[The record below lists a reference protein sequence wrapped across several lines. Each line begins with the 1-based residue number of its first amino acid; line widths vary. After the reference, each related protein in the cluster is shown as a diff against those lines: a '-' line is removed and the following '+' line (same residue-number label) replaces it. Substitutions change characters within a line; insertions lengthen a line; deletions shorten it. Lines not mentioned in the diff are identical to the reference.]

1 MSASQKAMEAE
12 IASLM
17 SQVSLLTESMNSTSS
32 SVFDT
37 GDTAWMLTSTALV
50 LFMTMPGL
58 CLYYAGMLSEK
69 GVLYNTFII
78 FSICCL
84 VTVEWF
90 MFGYSI
96 AFAPATTGDT
106 TSLPYYGDGTRLWLL
121 GMEVDS
127 VHMNAPTIP
136 ESVYCAYQLTFAIIT
151 PALMCG
157 SFADRMKYECMVLFM
172 AMWHVIVYCPL
183 AHIYWHPDG
192 FLYAFGTLDFAGGN
206 VVHISSGIAGL
217 MSAIVLGNRKG
228 WTPKDYETHKPHN
241 VLLTVMGMS
250 MIWVGWI
257 GFNAGSA
264 VAANARASYALL
276 ATQIATATAALSWLA
291 TETIFRKK
299 TSVLGMCGGAIAG
312 LVCITPAAG
321 YVDMTGA
328 FFIGLFG
335 GVLCYFGAQLKH
347 HVLNI
352 DDALDAFGV
361 HAIGGIVGGI
371 GTGFFSTDKVTGN
384 KLLNGVYY
392 AGLHVGGMQL
402 ARQICGIL
410 FALAWSGIVSYVLL
424 KVLDLTL
431 GLRVSASEENDLD
444 QSKHGET
451 IIPKLQLDDQSK
463 HNPLVENTQN
473 GQNNVDNVQGAQ
485 NKIPSPW
492 EPPANHSNSEIK
504 QEEAV

>member
-1 MSASQKAMEAE
+1 MAANDLQAQIDFLK
-12 IASLM
+12 
-17 SQVSLLTESMNSTSS
+17 SQVTMLTESMNSTSTS
-32 SVFDT
+32 TIDA

-78 FSICCL
+78 FSICCI

-96 AFAPATTGDT
+96 SFAPASSSGE
-106 TSLPYYGDGTRLWLL
+106 SLPYFGDGSRLWLL
-121 GMEVDS
+121 GLELDG
-127 VHMNAPTIP
+127 VHQNAPTIP
-136 ESVYCAYQLTFAIIT
+136 ESVFCAYQLTFAIIT
-151 PALMCG
+151 PALICG
-157 SFADRMKYECMVLFM
+157 SFADRMKYECMCLFM

-183 AHIYWHPDG
+183 AHIMWHPDG
-192 FLYAFGTLDFAGGN
+192 FLFELGSLDFAGGC

-217 MSAIVLGNRKG
+217 MSAIVLGNRRG
-228 WTPKDYETHKPHN
+228 WMPKDYETHKPHN

-250 MIWVGWI
+250 MLWVGWF

-264 VAANARASYALL
+264 VAANGRACYALL
-276 ATQIATATAALSWLA
+276 ATQIATGTAALSWLA
-291 TETIFRKK
+291 TETLFRKK
-299 TSVLGMCGGAIAG
+299 TSVLGMCGGAVAG

-347 HVLNI
+347 YVLNI

-361 HAIGGIVGGI
+361 HAVGGIVGGI
-371 GTGFFSTDKVTGN
+371 ATGFFSTDTVTGN
-384 KLLNGVYY
+384 KHMNGVYY

-402 ARQICGIL
+402 ARQIAGIL
-410 FALAWSGIVSYVLL
+410 FAVAWSGIVSFVLL
-424 KVLDLTL
+424 KGLDLTL
-431 GLRVSASEENDLD
+431 GLRVSAEEECDLD

-451 IIPKLQLDDQSK
+451 IIPNASQNAQFKAPLQVHSK
-463 HNPLVENTQN
+463 QDV
-473 GQNNVDNVQGAQ
+473 A
-485 NKIPSPW
+485 SPW
-492 EPPANHSNSEIK
+492 APVTSESK
-504 QEEAV
+504 EQV

>member
-1 MSASQKAMEAE
+1 MATYNATKTQHEMQIE
-12 IASLM
+12 INSLM
-17 SQVSLLTESMNSTSS
+17 LQINTLVETINSTTSTIY
-32 SVFDT
+32 DT
-37 GDTAWMLTSTALV
+37 GDTAWMLTATALV

-69 GVLYNTFII
+69 GVLYNTFLI

-96 AFAPATTGDT
+96 SFAPATAERK
-106 TSLPYYGDGTRLWLL
+106 SQPFYGDGSRLWLL
-121 GMEVDS
+121 GLELDT
-127 VHMNAPTIP
+127 VHQNAPTIP
-136 ESVYCAYQLTFAIIT
+136 ESVFCAYQLTFAIIT
-151 PALMCG
+151 PALICG
-157 SFADRMKYECMVLFM
+157 SFADRMKYESMVLFM
-172 AMWHVIVYCPL
+172 SIWHVIVYCPL
-183 AHIYWHPDG
+183 AHIFWHPDG
-192 FLYAFGTLDFAGGN
+192 FLFTFGALDFAGGC

-217 MSAIVLGNRKG
+217 MSAVVLGNRRG
-228 WTPKDYETHKPHN
+228 WSPKDFDTHKPHN

-250 MIWVGWI
+250 MLWVGWF

-264 VAANARASYALL
+264 VASNGRACYALL
-276 ATQIATATAALSWLA
+276 ATQIATGTAALSWLA
-291 TETIFRKK
+291 TETFFRKK

-335 GVLCYFGAQLKH
+335 GCLCYFGAQLKH
-347 HVLNI
+347 HVLHI

-371 GTGFFSTDKVTGN
+371 GTGFFSTDAVTGN

-402 ARQICGIL
+402 ARQIAGIL
-410 FALAWSGIVSYVLL
+410 FALGWSGILSYILL
-424 KVLDLTL
+424 KLIDKTI
-431 GLRVSASEENDLD
+431 GLRVSELEENDLD
-444 QSKHGET
+444 LSKHGET
-451 IIPKLQLDDQSK
+451 IAANALLLRKQTDDKKEKTVSAKKIDVVKVAPAPKC
-463 HNPLVENTQN
+463 P
-473 GQNNVDNVQGAQ
+473 
-485 NKIPSPW
+485 
-492 EPPANHSNSEIK
+492 
-504 QEEAV
+504 